1 MKDLSKH
8 TQIDWWSQLVKNTQ
22 LKEQKRLHSKHE
34 VIIEEQ
40 LDDSNWASQ
49 NTSLKTIEQNS
60 LVTSQEATDRVDSL
74 AIALEEAGITDNVV
88 ANKLREIM
96 DEAFTSTP
104 DWQII
109 PDYKTMLDCIKVYL
123 KMKSNKPDT
132 QINIA
137 NIFWG
142 KGWDL

>member
-1 MKDLSKH
+1 MKDLSKT
-8 TQIDWWSQLVKNTQ
+8 TQIDWLNQRERNIQ
-22 LKEQKRLHSKHE
+22 HKEQKTSHSKQEAITGE
-34 VIIEEQ
+34 VLNEQ
-40 LDDSNWASQ
+40 NLNSQ
-49 NTSLKTIEQNS
+49 NTSLKNIEPTW
-60 LVTSQEATDRVDSL
+60 LATSQEATDSMAVAL
-74 AIALEEAGITDNVV
+74 AEAGITDNVV
-88 ANKLREIM
+88 AEKLKTIM

-109 PDYKTMLDCIKVYL
+109 PDYKTMLDCIKVYM

>member
-1 MKDLSKH
+1 MKDWLKH
-8 TQIDWWSQLVKNTQ
+8 TQIDWWSQRERSTQ
-22 LKEQKRLHSKHE
+22 QKVQKTLHSKQEAITGE
-34 VIIEEQ
+34 VLNDEN
-40 LDDSNWASQ
+40 LNSQ
-49 NTSLKTIEQNS
+49 STSLKNIEQTW
-60 LVTSQEATDRVDSL
+60 LATSQEATDSMAVAL
-74 AIALEEAGITDNVV
+74 AEAGITDTVV
-88 ANKLREIM
+88 AEKLKEIM

-109 PDYKTMLDCIKVYL
+109 PDYKTMLDCIKVYM

-142 KGWDL
+142 KWWDL

>member
-1 MKDLSKH
+1 MKDSSQR
-8 TQIDWWSQLVKNTQ
+8 TQIDWWNQPVRNIQQS
-22 LKEQKRLHSKHE
+22 EQKRLHSKQE
-34 VIIEEQ
+34 VITGEVLENNN
-40 LDDSNWASQ
+40 SVSQ
-49 NTSLKTIEQNS
+49 NTSLKNIEPTW
-60 LVTSQEATDRVDSL
+60 LATSQEATDSMAVAL
-74 AIALEEAGITDNVV
+74 AEAGITDNVV
-88 ANKLREIM
+88 AEKLKTIM

-109 PDYKTMLDCIKVYL
+109 PDYKTMLDCIKVYM

>member
-1 MKDLSKH
+1 MS
-8 TQIDWWSQLVKNTQ
+8 V
-22 LKEQKRLHSKHE
+22 
-34 VIIEEQ
+34 
-40 LDDSNWASQ
+40 
-49 NTSLKTIEQNS
+49 
-60 LVTSQEATDRVDSL
+60 
-74 AIALEEAGITDNVV
+74 ALEEAGITDQVV
-88 ANKLREIM
+88 ADKLKEIM

-109 PDYKTMLDCIKVYL
+109 PDYKTMLDCIKVYM

-137 NIFWG
+137 NIFGG

>member
-1 MKDLSKH
+1 MKDLSKT
-8 TQIDWWSQLVKNTQ
+8 TQIDW
-22 LKEQKRLHSKHE
+22 LKAKERNIQHKQSNEWLSKPE
-34 VIIEEQ
+34 VITGEV
-40 LDDSNWASQ
+40 LSDKSLASQ
-49 NTSLKTIEQNS
+49 NTSLKNTEQTS
-60 LVTSQEATDRVDSL
+60 LATSQEATDSMAV
-74 AIALEEAGITDNVV
+74 ALEEAGITDQVV
-88 ANKLREIM
+88 ADKLKEIM

-109 PDYKTMLDCIKVYL
+109 PDYKTMLDCIKVYM

-142 KGWDL
+142 KWWDL

>member
-1 MKDLSKH
+1 MRTLSKR
-8 TQIDWWSQLVKNTQ
+8 TQIDWWNQPVRNIQQS
-22 LKEQKRLHSKHE
+22 EQKRLHSKQE
-34 VIIEEQ
+34 VITGEVLENNN
-40 LDDSNWASQ
+40 SVSQ
-49 NTSLKTIEQNS
+49 NTSLKNIEPTW
-60 LVTSQEATDRVDSL
+60 LATSQEATDSMAVAL
-74 AIALEEAGITDNVV
+74 AEAGITDNVV
-88 ANKLREIM
+88 AEKLKTIM

-109 PDYKTMLDCIKVYL
+109 PDYKTMLDCIKVYM